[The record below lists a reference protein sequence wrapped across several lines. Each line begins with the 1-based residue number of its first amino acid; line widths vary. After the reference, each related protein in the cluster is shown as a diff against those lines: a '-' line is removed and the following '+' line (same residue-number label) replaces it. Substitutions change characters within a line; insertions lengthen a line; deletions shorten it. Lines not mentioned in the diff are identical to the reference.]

1 MTLLNVTFDK
11 AYTSSKAEEYQSITG
26 DFEVTDVI
34 RNDRRKIISTAD
46 GAIYWV
52 DNTLISDEVVATS
65 DSEITQNPE
74 EVTDNTNFKTEN
86 IPQMY
91 VAKRGDTLNSIAY
104 EFGIDEYKLRLLNN
118 ITSVVI
124 GQRIRLR

>member
-26 DFEVTDVI
+26 DFEVTDII
-34 RNDRRKIISTAD
+34 RNERRKIISTAD
-46 GAIYWV
+46 DGAIYWV
-52 DNTLISDEVVATS
+52 DNALISDEVVPTS
-65 DSEITQNPE
+65 ETTENTEEEIN
-74 EVTDNTNFKTEN
+74 NTKFNTEN
-86 IPQMY
+86 IPQTY
-91 VAKRGDTLNSIAY
+91 VVKRGDTLNSIAY
-104 EFGIDEYKLRLLNN
+104 EFGVDEYKLRLLNN